1 MLSLNSLV
9 ADWGGKKKMLYISLE
24 VVITPVFT
32 SKGKENSSE
41 EQKRYDDYLLC
52 LLLER
57 RTNEREARHDFII
70 TVTPS

>member
-1 MLSLNSLV
+1 MKMLLLL
-9 ADWGGKKKMLYISLE
+9 LYISLE

-32 SKGKENSSE
+32 KGKENSSE

>member
-32 SKGKENSSE
+32 KGKENSSE

>member
-1 MLSLNSLV
+1 MLSLNSL

-32 SKGKENSSE
+32 KGKENSSE

>member
-1 MLSLNSLV
+1 MLSLNSLD

-32 SKGKENSSE
+32 KGKENSSE

>member
-1 MLSLNSLV
+1 MLSLNSRV

-32 SKGKENSSE
+32 KGKENSSE

>member
-32 SKGKENSSE
+32 KGKENSSE

-57 RTNEREARHDFII
+57 RTKGKHATIL
-70 TVTPS
+70 

>member
-32 SKGKENSSE
+32 KGKENSSE

-70 TVTPS
+70 TVPPS

>member
-1 MLSLNSLV
+1 MLSLNFLV

-32 SKGKENSSE
+32 KGKENSSE

>member
-32 SKGKENSSE
+32 KGKENSSE
-41 EQKRYDDYLLC
+41 EQKRYDDYLLY